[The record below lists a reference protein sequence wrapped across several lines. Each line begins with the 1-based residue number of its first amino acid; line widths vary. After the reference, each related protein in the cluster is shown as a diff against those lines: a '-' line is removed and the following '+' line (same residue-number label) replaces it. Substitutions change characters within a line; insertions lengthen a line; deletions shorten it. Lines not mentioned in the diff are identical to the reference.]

1 MSFEAFP
8 KIPRLNR
15 NMVVTEKID
24 GTNAAVVIET
34 PPPEFYDER
43 LEDATAEL
51 PGGVLLSCQSRKR
64 VIKPGDDNFGFAAW
78 AKENATEL
86 AKLGEGR
93 HFGEWWGGG
102 IQRGYGLQGGGEPDR
117 RFSLFN
123 VKRWSD
129 SACAAHGYER
139 PECVEV
145 VPVLEE
151 YAFDQNRIATVLNS
165 LRDGG
170 SKAAPGFMDP
180 EGIVVYHVAAR
191 QMFKVTLEGDE
202 KPKGQQ
208 GKAAGNV
215 IVHSHA
221 PASVLSAADPLAL
234 PPLRGVGGGQPP
246 AAPLEAYA

>member
-1 MSFEAFP
+1 MEFEGFN

-24 GTNAAVVIET
+24 GTNAAIVIE
-34 PPPEFYDER
+34 PLEHEGDYDESTVTVVTQ
-43 LEDATAEL
+43 DWTTKKWVAIY
-51 PGGVLLSCQSRKR
+51 CQSRKR
-64 VIKPGDDNFGFAAW
+64 IIKPGDDNFGFAAW
-78 AKENATEL
+78 VSANAIEL
-86 AKLGEGR
+86 TKLGEGR

-139 PECVEV
+139 PACVEV

-151 YAFDQNRIATVLNS
+151 YAFDQNRIATVLNT
-165 LRDGG
+165 LREGG

-180 EGIVVYHVAAR
+180 EGVVVYHVAAR
-191 QMFKVTLEGDE
+191 QMFKVTLEDDA
-202 KPKGQQ
+202 KPKG
-208 GKAAGNV
+208 AHGNV
-215 IVHSHA
+215 VVNNHA
-221 PASVLSAADPLAL
+221 PTGSLISPHAI
-234 PPLRGVGGGQPP
+234 GGGQPP
-246 AAPLEAYA
+246 VALLEAYA

>member
-1 MSFEAFP
+1 MEFEGFH

-24 GTNAAVVIET
+24 GTNAAIVIE
-34 PPPEFYDER
+34 PLEHEGDYDESTV
-43 LEDATAEL
+43 TA
-51 PGGVLLSCQSRKR
+51 VTQDWTTKKWVAIYCQSRKR
-64 VIKPGDDNFGFAAW
+64 IIKPGDDNFGFAAW
-78 AKENATEL
+78 VSANAVEL
-86 AKLGEGR
+86 TKLGEGR

-129 SACAAHGYER
+129 GACEAHGYER
-139 PECVEV
+139 PACVEV

-151 YAFDQNRIATVLNS
+151 YAFDQNRIATVLNT
-165 LRDGG
+165 LREGG
-170 SKAAPGFMDP
+170 SRAAPGFMDP

-191 QMFKVTLEGDE
+191 QMFKVTLEDDA
-202 KPKGQQ
+202 KPKGAQ
-208 GKAAGNV
+208 GQGNV
-215 IVHSHA
+215 VVNSHA
-221 PASVLSAADPLAL
+221 PTGSLISPHAI
-234 PPLRGVGGGQPP
+234 GGGQPS